1 MAELTREQLEA
12 AEERAATHSL
22 SDADVALQTSD
33 TLPEGV
39 KVEPTRLDTAGSDQH
54 GAVYSFTRGQ
64 VIEALDGW
72 PGGRSS
78 GKAGASRSSGGKSGR
93 GRGKSGSGR
102 GRRSSA
108 RATGATE
115 TPVPPPTET
124 GAEAS
129 ATADTD
135 ATTDDQGEGSK

>member
-1 MAELTREQLEA
+1 MAELTKEQLEA
-12 AEERAATHSL
+12 AEERAATYSL

-39 KVEPTRLDTAGSDQH
+39 DVEPAKLDTAGSDQH

-64 VIEALDGW
+64 VIAALDNW

-78 GKAGASRSSGGKSGR
+78 GKASAKRSSTGKSGR
-93 GRGKSGSGR
+93 GRGSGRGSGR

-108 RATGATE
+108 RSTGVTE
-115 TPVPPPTET
+115 TPVPPPSET
-124 GAEAS
+124 GAEAPA
-129 ATADTD
+129 ATSGE
-135 ATTDDQGEGSK
+135 TTKESEGG

>member
-39 KVEPTRLDTAGSDQH
+39 DVEPAKLDTAGSDQH

-64 VIEALDGW
+64 VIAALEGW

-78 GKAGASRSSGGKSGR
+78 GKASARRSSTGKSGR
-93 GRGKSGSGR
+93 GRGSGRGSGR

-108 RATGATE
+108 RSTGVTE
-115 TPVPPPTET
+115 TPVPPPSET
-124 GAEAS
+124 GAEAPAS
-129 ATADTD
+129 SSED
-135 ATTDDQGEGSK
+135 AKSEGSHG

>member
-12 AEERAATHSL
+12 AEERAAAHSL

-33 TLPEGV
+33 TLPDGV
-39 KVEPTRLDTAGSDQH
+39 DVEPARLDTAGSDQH

-64 VIEALDGW
+64 VIEALEGW

-78 GKAGASRSSGGKSGR
+78 GKASASRSSGGKSGQ
-93 GRGKSGSGR
+93 RGKSGSGR
-102 GRRSSA
+102 GRRPSA
-108 RATGATE
+108 RSTGATE

-129 ATADTD
+129 AATDAD

>member
-12 AEERAATHSL
+12 AEERAATYSL

-39 KVEPTRLDTAGSDQH
+39 EVEPARLDTAGSDQH

-72 PGGRSS
+72 PGGR
-78 GKAGASRSSGGKSGR
+78 GK
-93 GRGKSGSGR
+93 GKSGSGR

-108 RATGATE
+108 RSTGVTE
-115 TPVPPPTET
+115 TPVPPPSET

-129 ATADTD
+129 ATAEAD
-135 ATTDDQGEGSK
+135 ATTDDQGERGQ